1 MKKVLLKDIAKHLN
15 VSIPLV
21 SYVLNGKAKEAR
33 VSDEMARK
41 IKALAEKMQYR
52 PNQVA
57 KSLKSGKTNTIGLL
71 VADISNPFFSQMAR
85 IIEDEA
91 AKYGYIVVFGSSD
104 ENAEKSAKL
113 IDVFANHQVDVI
125 IIAPAERTEKQ
136 LTALK
141 EKGIP
146 VIMIDRCLKLDID
159 AVGLDNEEAAIKATN
174 YLINKGFN
182 KIGMV
187 AYDTSLPHMQS
198 RVKGY
203 KNALQKAGIRQ
214 QQQWLQA
221 IDFNAVYP
229 QLKKSLKIMLQ
240 GRHSV
245 EAIFFATNTLA
256 AEGLKIIK
264 QMEPVLITTP
274 SIVAFDQSDMYDV
287 LDQPPVYIKQP
298 LEEMGKKA
306 VQLAM
311 ERIGQPS
318 KKKETIHFQASIIE
332 NGKMYK

>member
-1 MKKVLLKDIAKHLN
+1 MKKVLLRDIAKRLN

-33 VSDEMARK
+33 VGNKMAQK
-41 IKALAEKMQYR
+41 IMAVAKQMQYR
-52 PNQVA
+52 PNQIA

-91 AKYGYIVVFGSSD
+91 ARCGYIVVFGSSD

-125 IIAPAERTEKQ
+125 IIAPAEGTEKQ
-136 LTALK
+136 LIALK

-159 AVGLDNEEAAIKATN
+159 SVELDNKAAAMKATD
-174 YLINKGFN
+174 YLIDKGFN

-187 AYDTSLPHMQS
+187 AYNTSLPHMQA
-198 RVKGY
+198 RIKGY
-203 KNALQKAGIRQ
+203 KNSLQKAGIKQ
-214 QQQWLQA
+214 QSQWLQT
-221 IDFNAVYP
+221 IDFDAV
-229 QLKKSLKIMLQ
+229 QLQLEKSLKIMLQ
-240 GRHSV
+240 GKHKV

-264 QMEPVLITTP
+264 QMEHALLKVP
-274 SIVAFDQSDMYDV
+274 SVFAFDQSDMYDV

-318 KKKETIHFQASIIE
+318 KKKETIRFQASIIE
-332 NGKMYK
+332 N